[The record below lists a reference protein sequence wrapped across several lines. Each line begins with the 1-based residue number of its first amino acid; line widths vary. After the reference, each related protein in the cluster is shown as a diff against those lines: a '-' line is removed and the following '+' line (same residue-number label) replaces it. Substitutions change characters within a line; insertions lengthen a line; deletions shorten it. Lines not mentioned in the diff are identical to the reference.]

1 MDEELKKILDFA
13 EVIAKE
19 NNIETVKALRFLNE
33 DFEDVEFWSNKLNRK
48 LKNRKLRLK
57 KLGIE

>member
-19 NNIETVKALRFLNE
+19 NNIETIRALKFLNE
-33 DFEDVEFWSNKLNRK
+33 DFEDVIFWSNKLNRK